1 MEEIEGNP
9 KVKEVRYARIEAIAK
24 ERGTLLAEYAGVVA
38 TVTTYGNSNR
48 IDFAFPNKG
57 EEIIGLNTQS
67 RYVDIIGNGYLLYE
81 LLDFSEFNTRESG
94 VDMETF
100 NINSE
105 DLLHQKCYTWF
116 HNSYPSLRG
125 LLCYNLGNS
134 RNKIDGARNRNKGL
148 QAGRSDFTFYWG
160 GKAFFIELK
169 TTTGTASAGQ
179 VTWAELVM
187 KHGFEYYIVRDLET
201 FKVLVKGIMN
211 EEHSV

>member
-9 KVKEVRYARIEAIAK
+9 KVKEVRYARIEATAK
-24 ERGTLLAEYAGVVA
+24 ERGTLLAEYAGGVA
-38 TVTTYGNSNR
+38 TVTTYGDSNR

-81 LLDFSEFNTRESG
+81 LLDFSEFNTFKGSKPKKA
-94 VDMETF
+94 D
-100 NINSE
+100 NSE
-105 DLLHQKCYTWF
+105 ELLHQSCYTWF
-116 HNSYPSLRG
+116 HNTYPQLRG

-148 QAGRSDFTFYWG
+148 QAGRSDFTFYWSG
-160 GKAFFIELK
+160 RAFFIELK
-169 TTTGTASAGQ
+169 TPVGTTGKAQLS
-179 VTWAELVM
+179 WAELVM